1 MSLRLRSVLPGPID
15 RLRLAAI
22 LAAHDFGLACHP
34 HIVSELR
41 LRSATIEDLG
51 NKNGTPI
58 EGSRLIGAAGFR
70 DGDGID
76 VGSSLPAPVR
86 ASRSRRLLRD
96 NEPWCSTWT
105 SAA

>member
-1 MSLRLRSVLPGPID
+1 MSLRPRSVLPGPID

-22 LAAHDFGLACHP
+22 LAVHDFGVACHA

-51 NKNGTPI
+51 SKNGTPI

-70 DGDGID
+70 DGDDIA
-76 VGSSLPAPVR
+76 VGSSLLVFR
-86 ASRSRRLLRD
+86 AGFGPGSSV
-96 NEPWCSTWT
+96 T
-105 SAA
+105 